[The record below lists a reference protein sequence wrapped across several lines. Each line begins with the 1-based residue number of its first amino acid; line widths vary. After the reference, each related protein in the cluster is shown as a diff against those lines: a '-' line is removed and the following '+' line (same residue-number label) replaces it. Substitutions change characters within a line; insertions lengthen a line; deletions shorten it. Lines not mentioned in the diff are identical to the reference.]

1 MKRLLIVMAIAIA
14 ASPVPAQTDPPAP
27 TMPQLFQKL
36 KAEVRGESWQDALR
50 TMDALEAEAAK
61 PGNEDAQKKLESP
74 LAFYRGVCEANL
86 GQSSEARANFEKFLV
101 DQPYITLDPSV
112 YSKKTIA
119 AFDDARKAST
129 STAVA
134 VPSGGTHGMFNAF
147 QEFKAP
153 PNSNDPVDERWA
165 SGPVQ
170 WIMTKDEKA
179 AWANLTSGSE
189 RVEFVDRFWEARN
202 PNPGSPDNVYK
213 TTFERRVAYA
223 DMRFNQDEKKRGS
236 LTDRGMV
243 FVVLGP
249 PTYSGRRPIYNG
261 EDTSEAA
268 GMSTTNSASVAMAQA
283 GAAAASPSG
292 KISSGAAAAIADRM
306 TGPGTQAAESSN
318 NYREV
323 WHYRKELL
331 PKNVGYLQVDVTFV
345 TKQGYGVDVLQRDDP
360 TLMTLAASKM
370 KPK

>member
-1 MKRLLIVMAIAIA
+1 MKRLLIVMAITIA
-14 ASPVPAQTDPPAP
+14 ASPVPAQS
-27 TMPQLFQKL
+27 MPELFQKL
-36 KAEVRGESWQDALR
+36 KAQVKGESWESAMK

-61 PGNEDAQKKLESP
+61 PGNEDAQRKLQSP

-86 GQSSEARANFEKFLV
+86 GRSAEAKASFERFLA
-101 DQPYITLDPSV
+101 DQPNVNLDPSA

-119 AFDDARKAST
+119 AFEEARKA
-129 STAVA
+129 AEPA
-134 VPSGGTHGMFNAF
+134 VPAVSSAGSHGLFTRF

-153 PNSNDPVDERWA
+153 PNSSDPVDERWGN
-165 SGPVQ
+165 GPVQ
-170 WIMTKDEKA
+170 WIMTSDEKKT
-179 AWANLTSGSE
+179 WQNLQSGSDRE
-189 RVEFVDRFWEARN
+189 EFVDKFWESRN
-202 PNPGSPDNVYK
+202 PNPGSPDNVFR
-213 TTFERRVAYA
+213 TTFERRVAFA
-223 DMRFNQDEKKRGS
+223 DSVFNQDEKKRGS

-243 FVVLGP
+243 FVILGP
-249 PTYSGRRPIYNG
+249 PTYSGRRPIRNG

-268 GMSTTNSASVAMAQA
+268 GLSTTNSASVALAQA
-283 GAAAASPSG
+283 GAAAGSPNG

-345 TKQGYGVDVLQRDDP
+345 TKQGYGVDILQRDDP
-360 TLMTLAASKM
+360 TLMTLAAGKM
-370 KPK
+370 KPR